1 MPEFDSKRAK
11 LREIKP
17 RNDVEDNA
25 AETGRVETEP
35 PRRPTTL
42 KAVVVPLG
50 RSDSRNS
57 AGSNE
62 RLPRPDGP
70 DDDDPGPAAA

>member
-11 LREIKP
+11 LREIKS
-17 RNDVEDNA
+17 RNDIEDDA
-25 AETGRVETEP
+25 AEAGRVETEP
-35 PRRPTTL
+35 RWRPTKL

-50 RSDSRNS
+50 PSGSRKN
-57 AGSNE
+57 AGND
-62 RLPRPDGP
+62 RKLPRPEGP